1 MSPIFATRVTG
12 IAKIFSLSSFFHWT
26 LRKCL
31 NCKPL
36 LHLLFFF
43 FFVVICRFLLKMNS
57 LGIRLAKHLRITS
70 LSSSSHAFGMT
81 TTGTQWYSTLLTESD
96 NDEGLNDRV
105 NDDRKN
111 EELDDEFDDFLGS
124 KPDLELQG
132 VDPKR
137 GWGFRGVHKAIICGK
152 VGQVPVQKMLRNGKN
167 ITIFTVGTGGM
178 FDQRIMREVDMP
190 RPAQWHRIAVHNDFL
205 GAYAVQ
211 QLFKNSS
218 VYVEGDIET
227 RVYNDSITGEVKS
240 IPEICVR
247 HDGKLRLIKGG
258 ESINSNSL
266 DELRE
271 GLF

>member
-1 MSPIFATRVTG
+1 MTR
-12 IAKIFSLSSFFHWT
+12 
-26 LRKCL
+26 
-31 NCKPL
+31 
-36 LHLLFFF
+36 
-43 FFVVICRFLLKMNS
+43 
-57 LGIRLAKHLRITS
+57 
-70 LSSSSHAFGMT
+70 
-81 TTGTQWYSTLLTESD
+81 TGTQWYSTLLTQSD

-152 VGQVPVQKMLRNGKN
+152 VGQVPVQKILRNGKN
-167 ITIFTVGTGGM
+167 VTIFTVGTGGM
-178 FDQRIMREVDMP
+178 SDQRITREVDMP
-190 RPAQWHRIAVHNDFL
+190 RPAQWHRIAVHNHIL

-211 QLFKNSS
+211 QLSKNSS

-227 RVYNDSITGEVKS
+227 RVYNDSINGEVKS

-247 HDGKLRLIKGG
+247 RDGKLRLIKGG
-258 ESINSNSL
+258 ESIDTNSL
-266 DELRE
+266 D
-271 GLF
+271 GLPKLATRSLSCVEDIGAKFEEQVEESWDLKIKEDVDVKT

>member
-1 MSPIFATRVTG
+1 
-12 IAKIFSLSSFFHWT
+12 
-26 LRKCL
+26 
-31 NCKPL
+31 
-36 LHLLFFF
+36 
-43 FFVVICRFLLKMNS
+43 MNS
-57 LGIRLAKHLRITS
+57 LGVRLAKHLRISS
-70 LSSSSHAFGMT
+70 LSSSSHAVGMT
-81 TTGTQWYSTLLTESD
+81 RTGTQWYSTLLTESD

-152 VGQVPVQKMLRNGKN
+152 VGQVPVQKILRNGKN
-167 ITIFTVGTGGM
+167 VTIFTVGTGGM
-178 FDQRIMREVDMP
+178 SDQRITREVDMP
-190 RPAQWHRIAVHNDFL
+190 RPAQWHRIAVHNHIL

-211 QLFKNSS
+211 QLSKNSS

-227 RVYNDSITGEVKS
+227 RVYNDSINGEVKS

-247 HDGKLRLIKGG
+247 RDGKLRLIKGG
-258 ESINSNSL
+258 ESIDTNSL